1 MTEIIR
7 NILAFSSTFVV
18 ITFACAIIFQLV
30 ACAFNKGRVNDK
42 MKKKRL
48 DMWADYCM
56 YTDSFLLSSC
66 LISIL
71 QCLFF

>member
-18 ITFACAIIFQLV
+18 ITFTCAIIFQLV

-42 MKKKRL
+42 MKKT
-48 DMWADYCM
+48 A
-56 YTDSFLLSSC
+56 
-66 LISIL
+66 
-71 QCLFF
+71 